1 MSAAAAA
8 GAPREPAD
16 AGLGAP
22 QPVAEGALSAPPEVV
37 AAIAAAV
44 ELCWPRPASGPAAT
58 RDGGAPEYVWRMSG
72 RWWSKPVA
80 RRRDRPWSD
89 HREHGSLESGG

>member
-1 MSAAAAA
+1 VSGPAK
-8 GAPREPAD
+8 GAEHD
-16 AGLGAP
+16 LGAP
-22 QPVAEGALSAPPEVV
+22 QPVPAGALTAPPEVV

-44 ELCWPRPASGPAAT
+44 EACWPRPQVRPEPGREP
-58 RDGGAPEYVWRMSG
+58 GAPEYVWRMSG

-89 HREHGSLESGG
+89 HREHGALEGGRT